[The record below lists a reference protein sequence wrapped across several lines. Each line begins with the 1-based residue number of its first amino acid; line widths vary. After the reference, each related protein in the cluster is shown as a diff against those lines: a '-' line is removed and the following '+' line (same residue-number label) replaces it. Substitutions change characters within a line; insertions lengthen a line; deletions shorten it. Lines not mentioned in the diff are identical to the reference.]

1 MMNAKVTWNSS
12 NISDLYVSGTYQSYS
27 NEGVTLRAN
36 ADMIDAFWMS
46 GSQNGISFNA
56 HATGGFT
63 FSNTLGKNFTKI
75 EMTLNDYGGWDMANL
90 GNGWNIVGD
99 PWDVMK
105 AIWTGNA
112 SSTVYLLEDESHFSG
127 ENVKRIVFYFEGD
140 SEEPDPTYTV
150 ALRDGTANADKV
162 TLSATSVEECTTVT
176 VTPNEE
182 CEITAFSASYV
193 VVEDQVGSIYEI
205 DATLNPET
213 GAYSFK
219 MPAADVTIDATIDV
233 KLVPE
238 GDIFAGFT
246 ATAGSGGFNNEGHA
260 NLVDNKF
267 TSADWTKWC
276 AEFDHMSV
284 PTGETGD
291 ACWWID
297 FEASAALNLTGY
309 ILTTGN
315 DTGNEH
321 GRNPR
326 NWLLKAKLNA
336 DDAWTTIAT
345 VTGDVTMKNLS
356 FKDYKFFVD
365 QPGSYQYFRFEVFAN
380 QGANVMQLCELRLI
394 GTETPEPVLVTANT
408 LQLHVNDAAMG
419 SVALQNPSNDIIDN
433 GDGTYDVPEG
443 AEVTLQATPNEGYE
457 FIGWKASSTICDF
470 NECVFVALP
479 TNDNPLTFDMNQEVA
494 IMAEFAAVAP
504 QPDPAGYTEVSSFEA
519 LQTALQAGN
528 NVRLTANISC
538 TSDITLNNGQKLIL
552 DGNGFALNGAGSHR
566 AFYFGGDVTIVMK
579 DLTINAFDLD
589 AGGGAIRNYGTLVLD
604 GCTVSGNHTDGTNQG
619 GGAIENGNNAKL
631 YAYNT
636 TFSGNYSSEIGGAI
650 NNYRGNL
657 YLANCSFENNYTSSS
672 SAYYGGAIGINNG
685 NTNQVRIIN
694 CSFSE
699 NKYGTNAGASDL
711 GIYSNPSEYTIAG
724 CTGITIQPKSG
735 SMTTYNYGTATLD
748 YSDLNDIQF
757 SYTYSDTP
765 PTPTAVVIGD
775 LSNAEEV
782 TAFLNTYNGQ
792 TVPDLTINRP
802 VLNNMYN
809 TLCLPFNMDADQIAN
824 SSLNG
829 VEIYEFVDA
838 DVTNDELYL
847 YTSEEKHEIVA
858 GRPYLVKFSA
868 ASQLDNLNFINVV
881 INNADLDNQAV
892 TIKGVTFKGTFQP
905 IVLGAQTELDFN
917 GGHLFLMTNN
927 TLMWPNTDN
936 PLKPFRAYFTVNVD
950 AGQSAGMPVRRG
962 MPAHIGGPA
971 QIPTGVENVQG
982 DNVQSTKVV
991 ENGVLYIIKNGVK
1004 YNAQGQV
1011 VK

>member
-1 MMNAKVTWNSS
+1 MRKKLFTFLFALLASVGMMNAKVTWKSCY
-12 NISDLYVSGTYQSYS
+12 ISDLEVYGTYESYS
-27 NEGVTLRAN
+27 MDGVTLSAN
-36 ADMIDAFWMS
+36 ADHIIARWEGYGDES
-46 GSQNGISFNA
+46 YDGIRFMTDE
-56 HATGGFT
+56 TGGFT

-75 EMTLNDYGGWDMANL
+75 EMTLNGYGGWDMVNL
-90 GNGWNIVGD
+90 GNGWNVVGD
-99 PWDVMK
+99 HWNGMK

-112 SSTVYLLEDESHFSG
+112 STVDLLEDESHFHG

-162 TLSATSVEECTTVT
+162 TLSATSAEECTTVT

-182 CEITAFSASYV
+182 CEITEFSATYV
-193 VVEDQVGSIYEI
+193 VVEDQLGSMYEI

-219 MPAADVTIDATIDV
+219 MPAADVTIDATIALKV
-233 KLVPE
+233 VPE

-246 ATAGSGGFNNEGHA
+246 ATAGSGGFDNEGSA

-267 TSADWTKWC
+267 ISSDWTKWC
-276 AEFDHMSV
+276 TNFDHMSV
-284 PTGETGD
+284 PTGESGD

-297 FEASAALNLTGY
+297 FEASEALNPTGY

-321 GRNPR
+321 GRNPK
-326 NWLLKAKLNA
+326 NWVLKAKLNA

-345 VTGDVTMKNLS
+345 VTNDVTMKNLS

-365 QPGSYQYFRFEVFAN
+365 QQGSYKYFRFEVFAN
-380 QGANVMQLCELRLI
+380 QGATVMQLCELRLI
-394 GTETPEPVLVTANT
+394 GTETPEPVVVTAYT

-419 SVALQNPSNDIIDN
+419 SVALQNPSNDIVDN
-433 GDGTYDVPEG
+433 GDGTYAVPEG
-443 AEVTLQATPNEGYE
+443 ASVTLIATPNEGYE
-457 FIGWKASSTICDF
+457 FIGWKASSSICDF
-470 NECVFVALP
+470 NECEFVDLP
-479 TNDNPLTFDMNQEVA
+479 TKNNPLTFDMNNEVA
-494 IMAEFAAVAP
+494 FMAEFAAVTP
-504 QPDPAGYTEVSSFEA
+504 QPQPAGNVVIWNMSMDAVNGIVDQNETKEV
-519 LQTALQAGN
+519 
-528 NVRLTANISC
+528 
-538 TSDITLNNGQKLIL
+538 
-552 DGNGFALNGAGSHR
+552 
-566 AFYFGGDVTIVMK
+566 FG
-579 DLTINAFDLD
+579 
-589 AGGGAIRNYGTLVLD
+589 
-604 GCTVSGNHTDGTNQG
+604 
-619 GGAIENGNNAKL
+619 
-631 YAYNT
+631 
-636 TFSGNYSSEIGGAI
+636 
-650 NNYRGNL
+650 
-657 YLANCSFENNYTSSS
+657 
-672 SAYYGGAIGINNG
+672 
-685 NTNQVRIIN
+685 
-694 CSFSE
+694 
-699 NKYGTNAGASDL
+699 
-711 GIYSNPSEYTIAG
+711 
-724 CTGITIQPKSG
+724 GITIAAGAKRAFMKNGNANALLFAFSSNTQEGFKGFTFANTLGVNFKKIVLSG
-735 SMTTYNYGTATLD
+735 AAGTFDGKESTGWVINDDQSTITWEGDAASVSIWETLNFIGPIPVNEVEFTLEGGD
-748 YSDLNDIQF
+748 
-757 SYTYSDTP
+757 P
-765 PTPTAVVIGD
+765 APTTAVEIGD
-775 LSNAEEV
+775 SNNAEDV
-782 TAFLNTYNGQ
+782 TDFLSTYAGQ

-809 TLCLPFNMDADQIAN
+809 TLCLPFNMDADQIAA

-868 ASQLDNLNFINVV
+868 ASQLDNLDFVNVK
-881 INNADLDNQAV
+881 INNADLDDQAV

-905 IVLGAQTELDFN
+905 IVLGAQEGLDFN
-917 GGHLFLMTNN
+917 GGHLFLMANN

-936 PLKPFRAYFTVNVD
+936 ALKPFRAYFTVNVD

-971 QIPTGVENVQG
+971 QIPTGVDQISQEPMANSQ
-982 DNVQSTKVV
+982 KLM

>member
-1 MMNAKVTWNSS
+1 M
-12 NISDLYVSGTYQSYS
+12 D
-27 NEGVTLRAN
+27 GVTLRAN
-36 ADMIDAFWMS
+36 ANHIVARWEGYGDESHS
-46 GSQNGISFNA
+46 GIFFMTDE
-56 HATGGFT
+56 TGGFT

-75 EMTLNDYGGWDMANL
+75 EMTLNDYYGWDYANL
-90 GNGWNIVGD
+90 GSGWNVVGD

-105 AIWTGNA
+105 AIWTGKA
-112 SSTVYLLEDESHFSG
+112 STVALMEDESQFHG
-127 ENVKRIVFYFEGD
+127 ENVKKIEFYFEGD
-140 SEEPDPTYTV
+140 SEEPDPTYTI
-150 ALRDGTANADKV
+150 ALQDGTANADKV
-162 TLSATSVEECTTVT
+162 TLSATSAEECTTVT

-182 CEITAFSASYV
+182 YEITDFSASYV
-193 VVEDQVGSIYEI
+193 VVEDQLGSIYEI

-213 GAYSFK
+213 DAYSFK
-219 MPAADVTIDATIDV
+219 MPAADVTIEATIAL

-246 ATAGSGGFNNEGHA
+246 ATAGSGGFDNEGHA

-276 AEFDHMSV
+276 TNFDHMSV

-321 GRNPR
+321 GRNPK
-326 NWLLKAKLNA
+326 NWVLKAKLNA

-345 VTGDVTMKNLS
+345 VTNDVTMKNLS

-380 QGANVMQLCELRLI
+380 QGADVMQLCELRLI
-394 GTETPEPVLVTANT
+394 GTEASEPVLVTANT

-433 GDGTYDVPEG
+433 GDGTYSVPEG
-443 AEVTLQATPNEGYE
+443 AEVTLLATPNEGYE
-457 FIGWKASSTICDF
+457 FIGWKASSSICDF
-470 NECVFVALP
+470 ADCEFVALP
-479 TNDNPLTFDMNQEVA
+479 TVDNPLTLDMYQEA
-494 IMAEFAAVAP
+494 AFMAEFAAVAP
-504 QPDPAGYTEVSSFEA
+504 QP
-519 LQTALQAGN
+519 
-528 NVRLTANISC
+528 
-538 TSDITLNNGQKLIL
+538 
-552 DGNGFALNGAGSHR
+552 
-566 AFYFGGDVTIVMK
+566 
-579 DLTINAFDLD
+579 
-589 AGGGAIRNYGTLVLD
+589 
-604 GCTVSGNHTDGTNQG
+604 
-619 GGAIENGNNAKL
+619 
-631 YAYNT
+631 
-636 TFSGNYSSEIGGAI
+636 
-650 NNYRGNL
+650 
-657 YLANCSFENNYTSSS
+657 
-672 SAYYGGAIGINNG
+672 
-685 NTNQVRIIN
+685 
-694 CSFSE
+694 
-699 NKYGTNAGASDL
+699 
-711 GIYSNPSEYTIAG
+711 
-724 CTGITIQPKSG
+724 QP
-735 SMTTYNYGTATLD
+735 
-748 YSDLNDIQF
+748 
-757 SYTYSDTP
+757 
-765 PTPTAVVIGD
+765 AVVIGD
-775 LSNAEEV
+775 LNNVSEV
-782 TAFLNTYNGQ
+782 ETFLTTYNGQ

-802 VLNNMYN
+802 VVNNMYN

-829 VEIYEFVDA
+829 VEIYEFIDV

-868 ASQLDNLNFINVV
+868 ASQLDNLNFIDVV

-905 IVLGAQTELDFN
+905 IVLGAQGGLNFN
-917 GGHLFLMTNN
+917 GGHLFLAANN

-1004 YNAQGQV
+1004 YNAQGQI